1 MKLYFH
7 DGVVWPVWL
16 AQLYQNLERTI
27 MIETKRAVIFM
38 DDENEGE
45 IKLKKPLLLQSVL
58 FCPMLTW
65 LGNSLRESGVERFFV
80 LCVKNYQE
88 EARTCFAST
97 DNVTISDSL
106 GDLVAFLQGAE
117 QTLVIPGAAVP
128 VESSGKN
135 EVYAVSGDNL
145 ARSLRE
151 QSNEVEGAESVRG
164 FTTISSMKGLN
175 SMQFLGRSKI
185 LRDLLNAGANVMDPN
200 NTYIDPR
207 VRVGAGTI
215 ILPNTI
221 LRGETVIGEDC
232 EIGPDVMLTDCIVG
246 DGVTINASQCEES
259 EIHSGCTV
267 GPYAHLRPRSVV
279 GEDSK
284 IGAFVQL
291 KNCNLGKGTKMAH
304 LTYVGDADVGEACNF
319 GCGTV
324 TCNYDGK
331 NKFRTTIGDHAFI
344 GCNTNLVAPVKVG
357 DGAYT
362 AAGST
367 ITEDVPAGDL
377 SIARA
382 RQVELPGWADQR
394 RKDGRLK

>member
-7 DGVVWPVWL
+7 DGEVSP
-16 AQLYQNLERTI
+16 AGQPAPSEFGENKN

-38 DDENEGE
+38 DDENDGE
-45 IKLKKPLLLQSVL
+45 CRLKKPLLLHSVL

-65 LGNSLRESGVERFFV
+65 LEKSLREGGVERFFV
-80 LCVKNYQE
+80 LCP
-88 EARTCFAST
+88 EAHRREALTCFASEAG
-97 DNVTISDSL
+97 VVVSEKL
-106 GDLVAFLQGAE
+106 KDLVEFLQGPE

-128 VESSGKN
+128 VESAGRN
-135 EVYAVSGDNL
+135 EVYTVAGETL
-145 ARSLRE
+145 ADSLRR
-151 QSNEVEGAESVRG
+151 QSGEVEGAESAPG
-164 FTTISSMKGLN
+164 FTSIGSMKGLN

-185 LRDLLNAGANVMDPN
+185 LRDLLSAGANVMDPN

-207 VRVGAGTI
+207 VRVGAGTV

-232 EIGPDVMLTDCIVG
+232 EIGPDVMLTDCSVG

-259 EIHSGCTV
+259 EIRSGCSV
-267 GPYAHLRPRSVV
+267 GPYAHLRPHSVV

-291 KNCNLGKGTKMAH
+291 KNCTLGRGTKMAH
-304 LTYVGDADVGEACNF
+304 LTYVGDADVGEDCNF

-331 NKFRTTIGDHAFI
+331 EKFRTTIGSHAFI
-344 GCNTNLVAPVKVG
+344 GCNTNLVAPVTVG

-367 ITEDVPAGDL
+367 ITGEVPAGDL
-377 SIARA
+377 GIARA
-382 RQVELPGWADQR
+382 RQENLPGWADRR

>member
-1 MKLYFH
+1 M
-7 DGVVWPVWL
+7 
-16 AQLYQNLERTI
+16 
-27 MIETKRAVIFM
+27 ETKRAVIFM
-38 DDENEGE
+38 DDENDGE
-45 IKLKKPLLLQSVL
+45 VKLKKPLLLHTVL

-65 LGNSLRESGVERFFV
+65 LGNSLRAGGVEHFFV
-80 LCVKNYQE
+80 LCPEKHRE
-88 EARTCFAST
+88 EAASCFAAGDDVIVSEK
-97 DNVTISDSL
+97 L
-106 GDLVAFLQGAE
+106 KDLVDFLQGAE
-117 QTLVIPGAAVP
+117 RVLVVPGAAVP

-135 EVYAVSGDNL
+135 EVYSVPGNNL
-145 ARSLRE
+145 AHSLRE
-151 QSNEVEGAESVRG
+151 QSCEVEGAESVPG
-164 FTTISSMKGLN
+164 FTSIGSMKGLN

-185 LRDLLNAGANVMDPN
+185 LRDILNVGANVMDPN

-207 VRVGAGTI
+207 VRIGAGTV

-221 LRGETVIGEDC
+221 LRGETVIGENC
-232 EIGPDVMLTDCIVG
+232 EIGPDVMLTDCVVS
-246 DGVTINASQCEES
+246 DCVTINASQCEES
-259 EIHSGCTV
+259 EIRTGCTV
-267 GPYAHLRPRSVV
+267 GPYAHLRPHSVV

-304 LTYVGDADVGEACNF
+304 LTYVGDADVGEDCNF

-331 NKFRTTIGDHAFI
+331 NKYRTTIGSYAFI
-344 GCNTNLVAPVKVG
+344 GCNTNLVAPVSVG

-367 ITEDVPAGDL
+367 ITEDVPEGDL
-377 SIARA
+377 SIARS
-382 RQVELPGWADQR
+382 RQTNLDGWAEQR

>member
-1 MKLYFH
+1 
-7 DGVVWPVWL
+7 
-16 AQLYQNLERTI
+16 

-80 LCVKNYQE
+80 LCVKKYQE

-207 VRVGAGTI
+207 VRVGAGTV

-246 DGVTINASQCEES
+246 NGVTINASQCEES

-267 GPYAHLRPRSVV
+267 GPYAHLRPHSVV

-304 LTYVGDADVGEACNF
+304 LTYVGDADVGEECNF

-362 AAGST
+362 A
-367 ITEDVPAGDL
+367 
-377 SIARA
+377 
-382 RQVELPGWADQR
+382 QVTT
-394 RKDGRLK
+394 